1 MDADQ
6 KGMIMKNTMKQLS
19 ILVTLCYCLTAAAQN
34 YETNNVSVQT
44 FVGSG
49 FYGHLDGQGV
59 LTMFNF
65 PSALAVDS
73 ASNMFI
79 LDSSNY
85 RIRRATPA
93 GAVSTFVG
101 GGQASVPGYGTNVSL
116 TSYNFSGMTIDHANT
131 LWVVTAYGSSLLK
144 ITPDG
149 LVLPL
154 TLPGISSA
162 SGICSDSQNNLYISD
177 ISANRIYRYLTNGA
191 LEVFVGSGN
200 PGAIDGNWIFN
211 SFRNPTHLAAD
222 AADNIYVWDSG
233 NYLIRRINQ
242 NRDVVT
248 LAGRSDISSDA
259 DGYGTNAVIYG
270 LHGMVVDSGGN
281 LIFSSG
287 NVWSSGYQGVSIRK
301 MTPSTNI
308 TTIAGN
314 FTTAGYANGV
324 GSNALFQGVQ
334 GLCVSQDS
342 IFVADSANHRIR
354 RITMNATQQIV
365 LPADLELG
373 TYPGL
378 RITGTVG
385 RAYRIES
392 STNMTSWSTETGLF
406 LATSP
411 QLWIDPTAVS
421 GKKFY
426 RAVLLP

>member
-116 TSYNFSGMTIDHANT
+116 ASYNFSGMTIDHANT

>member
-73 ASNMFI
+73 ASNIFI

-287 NVWSSGYQGVSIRK
+287 NVWSSGYGGVSIRK

-342 IFVADSANHRIR
+342 VFVADSANHRIR